1 MNEPDTQGTDMKQFM
16 RSSLIIPMLASL
28 LALGGCASG
37 PEANPADPL
46 EPFNRSMTNFNDGLD
61 KAVLK
66 PVATAYKEVLPSPIQ
81 TGVHNFFGNLQDM
94 WSVVN
99 NALQL
104 KPQQTVEMCVRVGV
118 NTTIGLAG
126 LFDVASEMDIPRSTE
141 DFGQTLG
148 YWGVGSGPY
157 VVLPV
162 FGPSTLRDGVS
173 FFSADHWGDVV
184 SRVNHIPTRNSAYAL
199 RAVDTR
205 MQLFK
210 AEQLLDEAALDKYSF
225 TRDSYL
231 QMRKNQIHDG
241 NPPPEKE

>member
-1 MNEPDTQGTDMKQFM
+1 MNELDTQGTDMKPLM
-16 RSSLIIPMLASL
+16 RSAILIPMLVSL
-28 LALGGCASG
+28 LALGGCATG
-37 PEANPADPL
+37 PQTNPADPL
-46 EPFNRSMTNFNDGLD
+46 EPFNRSMTSFNDGLD

-66 PVATAYKEVLPSPIQ
+66 PVATAYKDVLPSPVQ

-118 NTTIGLAG
+118 NTTIGLVG

-184 SRVNHIPTRNSAYAL
+184 GHVDHIPTRNSAYAL

-205 MQLFK
+205 VQLFK
-210 AEQLLDEAALDKYSF
+210 AEQLLDAAALDKYSF

-231 QMRKNQIHDG
+231 QMRKNQVYDG
-241 NPPPEKE
+241 NPPPENE

>member
-1 MNEPDTQGTDMKQFM
+1 MQRLWRNL
-16 RSSLIIPMLASL
+16 LITAVWGVL

-37 PEANPADPL
+37 PQVHAADPL
-46 EPFNRSMTNFNDGLD
+46 EPFNRSMTRFNEGLD

-66 PVATAYKEVLPSPIQ
+66 PVATVYKDVVPSPVRD
-81 TGVHNFFGNLQDM
+81 GANNFFNNLRDV

-104 KPQQTVEMCVRVGV
+104 KPQQTVEMCFRVGV
-118 NTTIGLAG
+118 NSTLGLLG
-126 LFDVASEMDIPRSTE
+126 VLDVATEMDIPRSTE

-157 VVLPV
+157 LVLPV

-173 FFSADHWGDVV
+173 LFTADKWGDPVG
-184 SRVNHIPTRNSAYAL
+184 RVDHTPTRNTAYVL
-199 RAVDTR
+199 RTVDIRT
-205 MQLFK
+205 QLLK
-210 AEQLLDEAALDKYSF
+210 TEELLDEAALDKYSF

-231 QMRKNQIHDG
+231 QLRKNQVHDG
-241 NPPPEKE
+241 NPPPDND